1 MEKRKRK
8 NRKKIRRKKKKK
20 RREKEGIKKRI
31 KVSSPMMY
39 LQVIKEINHLLITYL
54 AIIIDELIIKFT
66 GEKQTGGQTLSW
78 ILRTLPKI

>member
-1 MEKRKRK
+1 
-8 NRKKIRRKKKKK
+8 
-20 RREKEGIKKRI
+20 
-31 KVSSPMMY
+31 MMY

-78 ILRTLPKI
+78 NSRTLPTRPIRPTMRPYDDEINCIMM